1 MAVTLYQH
9 DQFGGEKAGPYSE
22 SRSDL
27 RSVAGGFNDETSS
40 IVVTDHK
47 ATFYE
52 DINFGGAKQ
61 ALEPGRY
68 TLSELE
74 AHGIPNDWISSFAT

>member
-1 MAVTLYQH
+1 MAVTLYEDDH
-9 DQFGGEKAGPYSE
+9 AGGAKAGPYSE

-27 RSVAGGFNDETSS
+27 RSVAGDFNDRTSS
-40 IVVTDHK
+40 LTVTDHK

-61 ALEPGRY
+61 SLEPGKY
-68 TLSELE
+68 TLAELE